1 MLPPERAFC
10 PLWPLPLVFPCP
22 ELSPQPRRLGGLS
35 DRFRNFVR
43 LAEPVAHFSIVVAGH
58 DQRAETKAPPALYDL
73 RAAVDENH
81 LLGGVAFCRGSFIR
95 SARV

>member
-1 MLPPERAFC
+1 MRDR
-10 PLWPLPLVFPCP
+10 VFV
-22 ELSPQPRRLGGLS
+22 QGNFFHRFARRLGGLS